1 MIMETCLRR
10 VGKWND
16 SAGFVLVEVLPA
28 LGILLLAL
36 IGSMRLAWTAMEHNR
51 AVAAAHWREQVLPL
65 VWRQWE
71 SGNSGVAVVRETG
84 DGLEVRFFPNPAWL
98 PDDLSEAD
106 PGQSLILRREPAEL
120 GAGRHGA
127 SAAACLPPPARPA
140 GKPFWSS
147 CRRPLRKG
155 SGTHEADGFR
165 HGPA

>member
-36 IGSMRLAWTAMEHNR
+36 IGSMRLAWTAMEHTKQ
-51 AVAAAHWREQVLPL
+51 VAAAHWREQVLPL

-120 GAGRHGA
+120 GSRPGWRI
-127 SAAACLPPPARPA
+127 SRRLPAAAGEARWQALLVILQTPVEE
-140 GKPFWSS
+140 GEQDP
-147 CRRPLRKG
+147 
-155 SGTHEADGFR
+155 
-165 HGPA
+165 